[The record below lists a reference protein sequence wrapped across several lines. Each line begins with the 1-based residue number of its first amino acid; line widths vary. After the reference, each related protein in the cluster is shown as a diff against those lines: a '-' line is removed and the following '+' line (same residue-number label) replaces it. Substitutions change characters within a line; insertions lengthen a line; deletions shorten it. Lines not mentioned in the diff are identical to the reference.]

1 MRRPRITIACLLSLL
16 VFASALP
23 TTTATPEVQK
33 KGISRASEKEFAKQ
47 WEMVKSEAP
56 LVAIAYLK
64 AVKAVVATTSFGKKP
79 TISQCE
85 IFATLNSVG
94 GGSFIDVF
102 GLAKCKEKERGEDC
116 PPPDVKVCR
125 TCYLGD
131 FQPGDI
137 AGLLA
142 CQMEKARCDTRNETE
157 LALYRRC
164 RGQRAP
170 QPTPITF
177 KLGKWIFVFF
187 ELE

>member
-1 MRRPRITIACLLSLL
+1 MRRPRITIACLLFLL

-64 AVKAVVATTSFGKKP
+64 ATKAVVATTSFGKKP
-79 TISQCE
+79 TASQCE
-85 IFATLNSVG
+85 IFATLFGVDG
-94 GGSFIDVF
+94 FGAGSSWA
-102 GLAKCKEKERGEDC
+102 LEMCKQKAEVC
-116 PPPDVKVCR
+116 PPPELEICPKCDPR
-125 TCYLGD
+125 D
-131 FQPGDI
+131 E
-137 AGLLA
+137 AGFFA
-142 CQMEKARCDTRNETE
+142 CEMERLRCDIRNETE